1 MTGQFRQKVLR
12 LFIMLSLLGIGGLQT
27 MQPVKAQ
34 EPLVVELMQ
43 TGRNDAS
50 SDVRDALV
58 FRVRA
63 YDPTVGKRDGNG
75 IDHVELSIT
84 DSNGREVH
92 FRRENTAGYCA
103 FGGGEPNCNI
113 YDFARNNNRWP
124 NGDEIREGD
133 FYILTATVFAKD
145 GRQASFD
152 WSIVIGGDDG
162 NDDLEGEIMQT
173 GRNSNSDEAR
183 DALVFR
189 VRANDPRVGNR
200 DGDGID
206 RVEMRV
212 VDRNGRTVVSRRENN
227 AGYCAFGGGEPN
239 CNVYVF
245 SRNNNRWPNGDR
257 IRRGEEYTLRA
268 TIFSDDG
275 RRMDLE
281 RTIVVR

>member
-1 MTGQFRQKVLR
+1 MKEQFCQKILTM
-12 LFIMLSLLGIGGLQT
+12 LFALSLLVAAHLHTGRQVL
-27 MQPVKAQ
+27 AQ
-34 EPLVVELMQ
+34 EALVVELMQ

-50 SDVRDALV
+50 TNVRDALV

-63 YDPTVGKRDGNG
+63 YDPTVGRRDGNG
-75 IDHVELSIT
+75 IDHVEMRIT
-84 DSNGREVH
+84 DSDGREVH
-92 FRRENTAGYCA
+92 FRRENNAGYCA
-103 FGGGEPNCNI
+103 FGGGEPNCNV
-113 YDFARNNNRWP
+113 YNFARNNNRWP
-124 NGDEIREGD
+124 NGDEIRDGD

-145 GRQASFD
+145 GRQTSFD
-152 WSIVIGGDDG
+152 WSIVIGGNDG
-162 NDDLEGEIMQT
+162 NDDLQGEIMQT
-173 GRNSNSDEAR
+173 GRNNNSDEVR

-189 VRANDPRVGNR
+189 VRANDPRVGDR

-206 RVEMRV
+206 RVELQV
-212 VDRNGRTVVSRRENN
+212 VDRNGRVVASRRENN

-268 TIFSDDG
+268 AIFSDDG

-281 RTIVVR
+281 RTITVR